1 MTKESKKTTKIITV
15 HFCKTSVSFSFQSN
29 QDTNSLFI
37 SFFSLFSFSLKSPI
51 FIFRSSFDF
60 SGKLEVEQ
68 KSRRQEKQSSDP
80 FVKKV
85 GLLKQRLFPLSQ
97 CCCCRCRCCCCCSL
111 DVNTFFSEW
120 IFLESPQQLF
130 LDKKLHFQSEIVVVG
145 IPAAALGH
153 VGRGT
158 LGTVRRRNHF
168 S

>member
-15 HFCKTSVSFSFQSN
+15 HFCKTSVSFSFQFN

-97 CCCCRCRCCCCCSL
+97 CCCCRCCCCSL

-145 IPAAALGH
+145 QPSAALGH
-153 VGRGT
+153 VRRGT
-158 LGTVRRRNHF
+158 LWPLRGRNHF